1 MRAVVNAAREQGAK
15 TLVVETGPVVNADL
29 AIKLGLA
36 AQRGETIL
44 GGIVS
49 LIPSATGPGTAPL
62 FRIVWQTIPTP

>member
-1 MRAVVNAAREQGAK
+1 MNAAREQGAK

-49 LIPSATGPGTAPL
+49 LIPSATGPGPAPL